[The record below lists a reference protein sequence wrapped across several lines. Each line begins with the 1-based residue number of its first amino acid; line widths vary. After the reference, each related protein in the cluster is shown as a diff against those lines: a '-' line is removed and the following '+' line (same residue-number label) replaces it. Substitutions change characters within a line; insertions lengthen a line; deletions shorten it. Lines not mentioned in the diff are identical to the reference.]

1 MKRIHLIVILIVLI
15 TVAAAVWYS
24 MNRHAM
30 TSMTPANNAIDG
42 VVQDNSGKTVR
53 YWYDP
58 MAPEQ
63 KFDKPGKSPFM
74 DMQLIPK
81 YAEEAGSDSG
91 VSIPANTQ
99 QNLGMRIQP
108 VSMMD
113 FGDDLSAV
121 GRVEPDEHGY
131 YAVQT
136 RIPGFVER
144 LLVRAVGDPVRKGQK
159 IAEIYAPE
167 LLAAQQEYLALSD
180 LEQIAEGDALKQA
193 ARNRLKL
200 LGMTEGEI
208 AAISKNH
215 QSSPRF
221 GVYAPASGV
230 VTELSVK
237 EGAQSMMGTPLMQ
250 INDLSTVWLIAEIP
264 ERDAARVVP
273 GTVAEVRLQ
282 AASNQVFKGKVGYLY
297 PMLDDTTRT
306 LRVRIELPNPGNQ
319 LRPGMYAAV
328 RFSGQSHSVLAV
340 PSESVIS
347 TGQRKIVIV
356 KEAHGFRPVEVMTG
370 QESHGHTE
378 ITQGLNEGER
388 VVSSGQFLIDSEASL
403 TGVLAR
409 LSQQDQSQ
417 EPADMQDDMKDMDM
431 LNIPHDSM
439 KGEKP

>member
-1 MKRIHLIVILIVLI
+1 MKRMHLILIVTILVV
-15 TVAAAVWYS
+15 VAGAAWYS
-24 MNRHAM
+24 MKMSNM
-30 TSMTPANNAIDG
+30 TMPTNAAVGGI
-42 VVQDNSGKTVR
+42 VQDDSGKTVR

-58 MAPEQ
+58 MVPEQ

-81 YAEEAGSDSG
+81 YAEESGSDSA

-99 QNLGMRIQP
+99 QNLGMRIEP

-121 GRVEPDEHGY
+121 GRVEPDERAY

-136 RIPGFVER
+136 RIPGFVDR

-167 LLAAQQEYLALSD
+167 LLAAQQEYLALSE
-180 LEQIAEGDALKQA
+180 LEPIAEGDALMQA

-208 AAISKNH
+208 ATISKNH

-230 VTELSVK
+230 VTELSFK

-264 ERDAARVVP
+264 ERDASRVMP
-273 GTVAEVRLQ
+273 GSAAEVRLQ
-282 AASNQVFKGKVGYLY
+282 ASSNQVLKGKVGYLY
-297 PMLDDTTRT
+297 PMLDDTSRT
-306 LRVRIELPNPGNQ
+306 LRVRIELANPGNQ
-319 LRPGMYAAV
+319 LRPGMYADV
-328 RFSGQSHSVLAV
+328 RLSGMSHSALAV

-347 TGQRKIVIV
+347 TGQRKVVIV
-356 KEAHGFRPVEVMTG
+356 KESNGFRPVEVMTG

-378 ITQGLNEGER
+378 IAQGLSEGEQ

-403 TGVLAR
+403 SGVLAR
-409 LSQQDQSQ
+409 LSKQDKTLEQADTQ
-417 EPADMQDDMKDMDM
+417 EDMKGMDM
-431 LNIPHDSM
+431 SHDSM

>member
-1 MKRIHLIVILIVLI
+1 MKRIHLILIVIILAV
-15 TVAAAVWYS
+15 VATAAWYS
-24 MNRHAM
+24 MNKPMSNM
-30 TSMTPANNAIDG
+30 TTPANPAVGGI
-42 VVQDNSGKTVR
+42 VQDDSGKTVR

-58 MAPEQ
+58 MVPEQ

-81 YAEEAGSDSG
+81 YAEDAGSDNG
-91 VSIPANTQ
+91 VSIPSNTQ
-99 QNLGMRIQP
+99 QNLGMRIES
-108 VSMMD
+108 VIMMD
-113 FGDDLSAV
+113 FGDDLTAV
-121 GRVEPDEHGY
+121 GRVEPDERGY

-180 LEQIAEGDALKQA
+180 LEPIAEGEVLKQA

-208 AAISKNH
+208 ATISKNH

-264 ERDAARVVP
+264 ERDASRVIL
-273 GTVAEVRLQ
+273 GSAAEVRLQ
-282 AASNQVFKGKVGYLY
+282 ASSNQVLKGKVGYLY
-297 PMLDDTTRT
+297 PMLDDTSRT
-306 LRVRIELPNPGNQ
+306 LRVRIELANSGNQ
-319 LRPGMYAAV
+319 LRPGMYADV
-328 RFSGQSHSVLAV
+328 RLSGMSHSALAV

-347 TGQRKIVIV
+347 TGQRKVVIV
-356 KEAHGFRPVEVMTG
+356 KETHGFRPVEVITG

-378 ITQGLNEGER
+378 ITQGLSEGEQ

-403 TGVLAR
+403 SGVLAR
-409 LSQQDQSQ
+409 LSKQDATP
-417 EPADMQDDMKDMDM
+417 PANMQDDMKGMDM
-431 LNIPHDSM
+431 SHDSM

>member
-1 MKRIHLIVILIVLI
+1 MKRIHLIVILIALI
-15 TVAAAVWYS
+15 TVVAAVWYS

-30 TSMTPANNAIDG
+30 TSMTPANNAVDG
-42 VVQDNSGKTVR
+42 VVQDGSGKTVR

-99 QNLGMRIQP
+99 QNLGMRIEP

-121 GRVEPDEHGY
+121 GRVEPDERGY

-208 AAISKNH
+208 AVISKNH

-250 INDLSTVWLIAEIP
+250 INDLSTVWLIAKIP

-306 LRVRIELPNPGNQ
+306 LRVRIELSNPGNQ

-328 RFSGQSHSVLAV
+328 RFSGQPHSALVV

-347 TGQRKIVIV
+347 TGQRKVVIV
-356 KEAHGFRPVEVMTG
+356 KEAHGLRPVEVMTG

-409 LSQQDQSQ
+409 LSQQDQLQ